1 VQQQQHRCLVA
12 LSVCQVSEPQPA
24 PFCSHL
30 GPANVPDALATLAND
45 FIESTEAYPQP
56 DPQSPGPQ
64 SLNLVASVDSSCDF
78 CRIKREISTS
88 KLNE

>member
-12 LSVCQVSEPQPA
+12 LSICQVSEPQPA

-45 FIESTEAYPQP
+45 FIESTEAYPHP
-56 DPQSPGPQ
+56 IPNPLDLNPSIW
-64 SLNLVASVDSSCDF
+64 SLLLTLRVTFAVSSG
-78 CRIKREISTS
+78 
-88 KLNE
+88 KLAQAN